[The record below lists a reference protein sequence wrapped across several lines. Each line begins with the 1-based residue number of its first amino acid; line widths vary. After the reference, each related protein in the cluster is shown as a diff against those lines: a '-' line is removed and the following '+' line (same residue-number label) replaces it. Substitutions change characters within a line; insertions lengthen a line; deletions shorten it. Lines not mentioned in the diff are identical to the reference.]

1 MAATACESPYY
12 ASSAIPTR
20 LGSNIRRSSLIFQP
34 PRTPAGNDDSFYFHM
49 RKRLDDTGFCAGSES
64 GSTGK
69 YTILSG
75 RGFDTPTLATAVHF
89 DINDAQRDINFRSKW
104 DTTSLSTPEQSYV
117 SGPLARE
124 RNGKSRLG
132 NNSSTAGWG
141 TFVFSL
147 VSGAAGRMWDLCL
160 STAPFLGFYAGG
172 GEGYAFPSSSQSPAS
187 NDLDASYFRLPTPMS
202 GKYPPVSETSSQ
214 RASKH
219 FPFLSLPVELR
230 IRIYNSLPRRQ
241 RFRRSDR
248 DYVYR
253 GQVFDPTVLRVCS
266 DVYKEA
272 LPELYRLATLSLR
285 ADYFQNYLRPSYGK
299 DPGPPFWPAVT
310 ITGDVAAGGNGP
322 ERALDGE
329 GRKVSWPQ
337 SRVDRFVEALR
348 LAPQLQS
355 LTLRTT
361 DNMWLRK
368 GDKHVLYALEVLR
381 QIRNA
386 GPFELKIVVRE
397 QGAEDSVFALKE
409 CGFCVVWEKGG
420 EEVEVEHEGGEAD
433 EGNADAGPE
442 EGEEDEV
449 LTYWGANT
457 RCAALRV

>member
-1 MAATACESPYY
+1 MSNKTTTTRRIRLDLPMRAQSQASVLLERVLSEGDVEDQQRPILRRTRTEQPQQQRAKEQRLLGANKHSPAALLLRKVLYEDEDQDQEDRTTSWRRRPQ
-12 ASSAIPTR
+12 
-20 LGSNIRRSSLIFQP
+20 LRRS
-34 PRTPAGNDDSFYFHM
+34 RTSNSATP
-49 RKRLDDTGFCAGSES
+49 
-64 GSTGK
+64 
-69 YTILSG
+69 
-75 RGFDTPTLATAVHF
+75 TPTLQRPQPS
-89 DINDAQRDINFRSKW
+89 AQ
-104 DTTSLSTPEQSYV
+104 
-117 SGPLARE
+117 AA
-124 RNGKSRLG
+124 
-132 NNSSTAGWG
+132 NSSH
-141 TFVFSL
+141 
-147 VSGAAGRMWDLCL
+147 
-160 STAPFLGFYAGG
+160 
-172 GEGYAFPSSSQSPAS
+172 AS
-187 NDLDASYFRLPTPMS
+187 A
-202 GKYPPVSETSSQ
+202 SSQ

-329 GRKVSWPQ
+329 GEEGWAEEIGDPRCRASFVGHMFFRCHDISTFPVSWPQ